1 MIGALALLAAIGLAV
16 IGQRALTDPQIPLA
30 AWVWFGGAAVLAIYA
45 LTRLPDHEP
54 TVPMPPVRLPP
65 RPIRIVGVAVMASA
79 VVVNGWALSR
89 LLRSGVDRL
98 GIMGWVISLGTLAVG
113 GWLFGALESRSEVH
127 RVSPEEVVGKQ
138 ESKES
143 ANRPEPPGSIEQPKP
158 RSSPLQPS
166 PENSLLE
173 SSIRVPIWLELTLV
187 IAIALLAVF
196 LRVYRLEQMPPG
208 IFVDETN
215 AALDAIAIME
225 GRHDSPFG
233 TGWFE
238 TPTMYA
244 YYLVGLFKLF
254 GTIFVSLKV
263 ASVLPGIVTVLLL
276 YPLARLMFGVPT
288 ALAATFLLAVSRWHF
303 NMSRWGWNEVA
314 PPLFQLGATYFLLR
328 GVRSRQLRDFAL
340 GGVLLGLGMY
350 TYLASRL
357 VVAVIVAYLLY
368 RIIVERGFL
377 RKTWARLIVFWL
389 AYAMTFAP
397 LASTYI
403 RNPFT
408 FLNRSRQ
415 VSIFNDV
422 ERAGG
427 SYAPIWENTKRHLLM
442 FHVRGDNNPRH
453 NLPGAPMLDPATGI
467 LFIFGLA
474 YSLWRWRDHRRG
486 LLLLWIPITLL
497 GGILSSLFEGPQ
509 GYRVLGVVPAI
520 SLLAGDAL
528 VRGWAVLLTV
538 RIPARSAELYR
549 AWAAV
554 PMALGAVT
562 LGYVFWQN
570 YDLYFRVQAANQAV
584 YIAFAPTENAVAR
597 EVMAHLSDRTYLLS
611 PRLYH
616 FSPLRYLSYRSVAE
630 GGGGLAN
637 PPYRMFQGIDDLP
650 LTDMPDG
657 DVALLLDAHFADLL
671 DVFRV
676 FYPGTSGELV
686 RGRGGEMLY
695 LSVVIP
701 AQEVAQIRGLEGH
714 YEMPDGR
721 NTTRRDLRLD
731 FNWAG
736 ANPLGAVPRR
746 VTWTG
751 SIALPVSGTYD
762 FRSEGELRVE
772 LDGQPVSGPTFL
784 GKGLH
789 SLRVVQEKP
798 EEGRTARL
806 FWTRPGS
813 GEELVPENVLFAV
826 PAWDH
831 GLRGTYYRGDNFQ
844 EPPVFSRV
852 DPLIL
857 FAWPDPEPWFGPF
870 SARWTGEIEAPV
882 TGNYAFHLEADDGV
896 RFWLDGRQVGEAW
909 VADTANRLDVNLEL
923 TAGRHR
929 VQIDFFQRGGA
940 KVLELWWAVPGQ
952 PMKPVPPSA
961 LIPDPLGE
969 QAFAPSEPT
978 PAPASRAEPQA
989 EPVALPPLPARQV
1002 FTGTTE
1008 SKVWEVPLCRVKVTN
1023 GTLVL
1028 RILPVPGHDA
1038 VYDYLRVVGADGSE
1052 RRFEAEDVRY
1062 TRGDEY
1068 SSQHIIDGHWW
1079 LQNYDPFSGG
1089 KGLVAL
1095 ADEGAPVLTTTL
1107 ALADGEYDLY
1117 LGTFTG
1123 DPAHGPFAIAV
1134 DY

>member
-1 MIGALALLAAIGLAV
+1 MSGALALLVAVGLAV
-16 IGQRALTDPQIPLA
+16 MGQRALTDPRIPLA
-30 AWVWFGGAAVLAIYA
+30 AWVWFGGAAVLATYA
-45 LTRLPDHEP
+45 LNRLPDEEP
-54 TVPMPPVRLPP
+54 AGPMRPVHLPP
-65 RPIRIVGVAVMASA
+65 RPIRIVSLFAMALAVAM
-79 VVVNGWALSR
+79 NGWALSR

-98 GIMGWVISLGTLAVG
+98 GIAGWGVSLGALVIG
-113 GWLFGALESRSEVH
+113 GWLFGAPESRTDDQ
-127 RVSPEEVVGKQ
+127 GL
-138 ESKES
+138 
-143 ANRPEPPGSIEQPKP
+143 AGEPPGKQDRGGFADSGSIVSAKQLEPV
-158 RSSPLQPS
+158 SPTSTLQPS
-166 PENSLLE
+166 SEASLVGGSL
-173 SSIRVPIWLELTLV
+173 RVPAWLELTLV
-187 IAIALLAVF
+187 VAIALLAIY

-215 AALDAIAIME
+215 AALDAIEIME

-244 YYLVGLFKLF
+244 YYLVGLFKIF
-254 GTIFVSLKV
+254 GTTFVSLKL
-263 ASVLPGIVTVLLL
+263 ASLLPAIITVLLL
-276 YPLARLMFGVPT
+276 YPLARLMFGAPT
-288 ALAATFLLAVSRWHF
+288 ALAATFLLAVNRWHF

-340 GGVLLGLGMY
+340 GGILLGLGMY

-368 RIIVERGFL
+368 RIAVERGFL
-377 RKTWARLIVFWL
+377 RKAWAGLIVFWL
-389 AYAMTFAP
+389 AYVMTFAP

-422 ERAGG
+422 ARAGG

-442 FHVRGDNNPRH
+442 FQVRGDNNPRH

-467 LFIFGLA
+467 LFVFGLA
-474 YSLWRWRDHRRG
+474 YSLWRWHDHRRG

-509 GYRVLGVVPAI
+509 GYRVLGVVPAV
-520 SLLAGDAL
+520 SLLAGNAL
-528 VRGWAVLLTV
+528 VRGLGVLLTM
-538 RIPARSAELYR
+538 RMPTRSAALYR
-549 AWAAV
+549 AWPAV
-554 PMALGAVT
+554 PMALGAIT
-562 LGYVFWQN
+562 LGYTIWQN

-616 FSPLRYLSYRSVAE
+616 YSPLRYLSYRSVAE

-650 LTDMPDG
+650 LTDVPGG

-686 RGRGGEMLY
+686 KGRGGEVLY

-701 AQEVAQIRGLEGH
+701 AQEVVQIRGLEGR
-714 YEMPDGR
+714 YEMPGGR

-736 ANPLGAVPRR
+736 ANPLGAMPQR

-762 FRSEGELRVE
+762 FRSEGGLRVE
-772 LDGQPVSGPTFL
+772 LDGHSVSGPAFL

-798 EEGRTARL
+798 SEGGVARL

-813 GEELVPENVLFAV
+813 GEELIPENVLFAV
-826 PAWDH
+826 PAWEH
-831 GLRGTYYRGDNFQ
+831 GLRGTYYRGDSFQ

-870 SARWTGEIEAPV
+870 SARWAGEIEAPV
-882 TGNYAFHLEADDGV
+882 TGNYTFHLEADDGV

-909 VADTANRLDVNLEL
+909 VADTANRLDANLEL

-940 KVLELWWAVPGQ
+940 KVLEFWWAVPGQ

-961 LIPDPLGE
+961 LIPAPLGE
-969 QAFAPSEPT
+969 QMFAPSEPT
-978 PAPASRAEPQA
+978 PAPASRTEPQP
-989 EPVALPPLPARQV
+989 EPVVLPPLPARQV

-1008 SKVWEVPLCRVKVTN
+1008 SKVWEVPVGRVKVTN
-1023 GTLVL
+1023 GALAI
-1028 RILPVPGHDA
+1028 RISPVPGHDA
-1038 VYDYLRVVGADGSE
+1038 VYDYLRVVGADGNE
-1052 RRFEAEDVRY
+1052 QRFEAEDARY

-1068 SSQHIIDGHWW
+1068 SPRHIVDGHWW
-1079 LQNYDPFSGG
+1079 LQDYDPFSAGR
-1089 KGLVAL
+1089 GLVAL

-1123 DPAHGPFAIAV
+1123 DPAHGSFAIAV